1 MATDDYTMG
10 QEVTEHLGMTVA
22 EDRLRGLVARA
33 KREMLAETNLDTIDF
48 YRDSHAESALF
59 WLTCIYVVGEQ
70 SSGGSGFA
78 IGELEVDGA
87 SSDRDPLAVWRRRYN
102 DRLNALSGT
111 GGGYTIGGSA
121 RTDRDYSFEDSAT
134 Y

>member
-10 QEVTEHLGMTVA
+10 QEVTKHLGMAVA
-22 EDRLRGLVARA
+22 DDRLRGLVARA
-33 KREMLAETNLDTIDF
+33 KREMLAETNLETIDF
-48 YRDSHAESALF
+48 YGNAHAESALF

-78 IGELEVDGA
+78 IGELKVDAG

-102 DRLNALSGT
+102 DRLSGLSGS
-111 GGGYTIGGSA
+111 GGYVLGSSN
-121 RTDRDYSFEDSAT
+121 RTDREYDFSDNST